1 MDINS
6 LNLLALPMSRGS
18 RVRVPSMTYTL
29 ISFARNKRD
38 LEMLELV
45 VITLN
50 EHDEDTDIADEFEDD
65 I

>member
-1 MDINS
+1 
-6 LNLLALPMSRGS
+6 
-18 RVRVPSMTYTL
+18 MTYTL

-50 EHDEDTDIADEFEDD
+50 EHDEDTDITDEFEDD

>member
-1 MDINS
+1 
-6 LNLLALPMSRGS
+6 
-18 RVRVPSMTYTL
+18 MTYTL